1 MKSDFERNIKVTM
14 NEVYQGEMRR
24 SSTTLNYGI
33 CNYFFGEILYPETA
47 KKLRTTSVTK
57 TLSRDIESGW
67 LVLSQNGLKH
77 SHRLVAM
84 YQSVNYQNSYTVT
97 VTSLDQIKTKTTTA
111 QMFSI
116 NQCRCVSAS
125 NHLSQRLYH
134 DLICSHYGIA
144 SPYFFLMSH
153 YHQLLS

>member
-84 YQSVNYQNSYTVT
+84 Y
-97 VTSLDQIKTKTTTA
+97 
-111 QMFSI
+111 
-116 NQCRCVSAS
+116 
-125 NHLSQRLYH
+125 
-134 DLICSHYGIA
+134 
-144 SPYFFLMSH
+144 
-153 YHQLLS
+153 